1 MHGHATPR
9 LGANDPK
16 AARIA
21 VLSEE
26 YLIADA
32 TRRSEIGEEIAGLM
46 AGRILP
52 MPGTDSPA

>member
-1 MHGHATPR
+1 MHGTATPR
-9 LGANDPK
+9 QTTHDPK

-32 TRRSEIGEEIAGLM
+32 RRRNEIGEEIAGLM
-46 AGRILP
+46 SGRIQP
-52 MPGTDSPA
+52 MNRPDH